1 MNILFVCHNG
11 IATNSGNHVSNFAHA
26 LSKLGVD
33 VVAAVPDDSFA
44 PSPSLSPSA
53 CPVISWTDARS
64 YRFADGNE
72 ADFIHAWT
80 PRQHVANIT
89 RKLSF
94 LHGCDYLVHLED
106 NEYVV
111 TSSQLGITQSEL
123 ISRPRDLK
131 IPQTLADP
139 EDMHDFI
146 SASAGVTALIKSLL
160 KFKPGNLPGTEIW
173 PSAETDIFHPQMADR
188 SLRRHI
194 GVPDD
199 SKVIVYHGNVHAA
212 NVHEVRSLYL
222 AIAALAR
229 SGTRITLVRMGMDFV
244 ELVPDSLKSVE
255 AHVIR
260 VPFQPRE
267 RLPHYLALADLF
279 VQPGRVDEFNIYR
292 FPSKLPEFFAMGKPV
307 ILPATNLGKE
317 LSHRQNA
324 FLLRNGDGLEIA
336 NAILEILG
344 DDVLAATLGAGAK
357 QFFDANMSWDRSAEK
372 LKRFYE
378 DIDCRLS
385 VY

>member
-1 MNILFVCHNG
+1 
-11 IATNSGNHVSNFAHA
+11 
-26 LSKLGVD
+26 
-33 VVAAVPDDSFA
+33 
-44 PSPSLSPSA
+44 
-53 CPVISWTDARS
+53 
-64 YRFADGNE
+64 
-72 ADFIHAWT
+72 
-80 PRQHVANIT
+80 
-89 RKLSF
+89 
-94 LHGCDYLVHLED
+94 
-106 NEYVV
+106 
-111 TSSQLGITQSEL
+111 
-123 ISRPRDLK
+123 
-131 IPQTLADP
+131 
-139 EDMHDFI
+139 
-146 SASAGVTALIKSLL
+146 
-160 KFKPGNLPGTEIW
+160 
-173 PSAETDIFHPQMADR
+173 
-188 SLRRHI
+188 
-194 GVPDD
+194 
-199 SKVIVYHGNVHAA
+199 
-212 NVHEVRSLYL
+212 
-222 AIAALAR
+222 
-229 SGTRITLVRMGMDFV
+229 MGMDFV